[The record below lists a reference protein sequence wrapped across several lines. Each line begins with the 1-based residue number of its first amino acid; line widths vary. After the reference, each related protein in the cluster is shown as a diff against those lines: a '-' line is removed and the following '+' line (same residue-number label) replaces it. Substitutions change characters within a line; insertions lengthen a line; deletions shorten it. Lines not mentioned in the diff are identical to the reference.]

1 MLFKG
6 DIGYFNR
13 IEIILCKT
21 LFIFSLFGTTFI
33 SWADTDERTRT
44 QQEIERVSGYMT
56 EKNVDQVSNTNNNIN
71 HGAEI
76 QSARRDLDRCRER
89 RCGRNCRQNKDEEVC
104 EREEP
109 IPTEECDRSYCS
121 TEKKQL
127 EKLIQA
133 KKEIDASK
141 EALKEGENEHAGN
154 SSIAQVRNKKKNMG
168 LYKMLGV
175 GTTAF
180 LGYKTKTACACCKG
194 CTGSCSCCTMCPI
207 YGVMT
212 GLAGYQTL
220 KMFDKKDDLQKTEDD
235 ICIAKGMCQ
244 TGAGGGKKE
253 EEEEEFCPKPVP
265 KHICGQMQDNFKLLN
280 TVKNDDCSPND
291 PDCDPTDTNPAKLP
305 PGLGDDGTNITGI
318 TDISEMLGD
327 TFKPEEGWP
336 EGVNPFSDSGQFNYN
351 ELPKDKKKKIDDM
364 LSGLNKQKQDFMSQ
378 NGLGGLDSDSDS
390 DSDSDNQ
397 GLFGASGSGA
407 NKGVSAA
414 FKGGE
419 DDGSRFLSG
428 LTGNSGSR
436 PRKSSSLA
444 EQMQNMLKK
453 MREGKNK
460 DEFGFLGDQSVKI
473 GRDNVGAREDNIFH
487 MVHRMNRKLDG
498 EKRFIPTISF

>member
-6 DIGYFNR
+6 DHRIFNR

-33 SWADTDERTRT
+33 SWADPDARTKI

-56 EKNVDQVSNTNNNIN
+56 EENVNNVSNTNHNIN

-76 QSARRDLDRCRER
+76 QSAKRDLHRCRER
-89 RCGRNCRQNKDEEVC
+89 RCGRNCRQTKGEEVC
-104 EREEP
+104 EREKP

-127 EKLIQA
+127 ENLIQA
-133 KKEIDASK
+133 KKEIDASN

-154 SSIAQVRNKKKNMG
+154 SSIAQVRKKKKNMG
-168 LYKMLGV
+168 FYKMLGV

-194 CTGSCSCCTMCPI
+194 CTGSCGCCTMCPI

-220 KMFDKKDDLQKTEDD
+220 KMFDKEDDLQKTEDD
-235 ICIAKGMCQ
+235 MCIAKGMCQ
-244 TGAGGGKKE
+244 TGAGAGAE

-265 KHICGQMQDNFKLLN
+265 KHICGQTQQKFKLLN
-280 TVKNDDCSPND
+280 NVTNDDCSPND
-291 PDCDPTDTNPAKLP
+291 PDCDPTNTNPAKLP

-318 TDISEMLGD
+318 TNNDISEMLGD
-327 TFKPEEGWP
+327 TFKPEGGWP
-336 EGVNPFSDSGQFNYN
+336 GEVNPFSDSGKFNYDQ
-351 ELPKDKKKKIDDM
+351 LPKNQKKKIDDM

-378 NGLGGLDSDSDS
+378 NGLGGLDSDSDL
-390 DSDSDNQ
+390 DNQ
-397 GLFGASGSGA
+397 GLLGASGTSSGSG
-407 NKGVSAA
+407 KGVSAA

-419 DDGSRFLSG
+419 DDGSRSLSA

-444 EQMQNMLKK
+444 EQMQNMLKA
-453 MREGKNK
+453 MHGGKNK
-460 DEFGFLGDQSVKI
+460 NEFGFLGDTSVKI
-473 GRDNVGAREDNIFH
+473 GRDNVGVREDNIFH